1 MSFECRGLLQG
12 GAGMLIVV
20 IVFVVLLLLNMPIAF
35 TIGISGLLFFILEP
49 NLPINL
55 AIQRFVSGTQSFPLL
70 AVPFFVLAGNLL
82 NATGI
87 TKRLIRFAN
96 ALTGHLVGGLAHVS
110 IVLSALMGGIS
121 GSANA
126 DAAMQSRILAP
137 QMMQKGYSGGYS
149 VAVIAVSALITAT
162 IPPSIGLILYGFVG
176 QVSIGQLF
184 IAGIVPGI
192 LMTLLL
198 MIAAFV
204 IAKKND
210 YDLDR
215 PRRATFK
222 EVAVAFKESF
232 WGLLFPV
239 ILIVGIRFGV
249 FTPSEAG
256 AFAVVYAFIIGKFVY
271 RELDQKS
278 MRTVLKDT
286 VEDNGVIMLIIA
298 AASILGY
305 AITFARIPQTTVN
318 TLLGITE
325 NPVIIM
331 LIVLLFLLLAGM
343 VMESTVN
350 TILLTPILLPV
361 VTSIGVDPVHFGVI
375 MMTIVTMGGMTPPV
389 GVTMYTVCSLTGVSV
404 ADYIK
409 SATPFLLAVI
419 VLIALMTI
427 FPQIVMFLPEL
438 LMR

>member
-404 ADYIK
+404 GDYIK